1 MGKPVVVVLLCLL
14 TSYFLTS
21 FLFRFPKQHVPTPK
35 KKMRSFLTLLLAVIL
50 SVYGLTEGRALQE
63 STEEEAAPSF
73 IEKLD
78 LLDERVS
85 GYFVR

>member
-1 MGKPVVVVLLCLL
+1 M
-14 TSYFLTS
+14 
-21 FLFRFPKQHVPTPK
+21 
-35 KKMRSFLTLLLAVIL
+35 IL
-50 SVYGLTEGRALQE
+50 SVYGLTEARALQE

-78 LLDERVS
+78 MLDERVS